1 MSHTSPGG
9 EARPAAAESTSPP
22 RRWVWGVLAALVA
35 ASLIT
40 GWVLLSQRG
49 DEGATAASSPT
60 PATST
65 APSPTSAT
73 PTPAAATTLALIADF
88 GNCGPGAQRVADMID
103 TWDAAAVTT
112 AGDNTYNDDPTCT
125 PFTDSVGDFYG
136 DWVEDPEGP
145 RFWPALGNHDYED
158 KGAGLE
164 KYRAYF
170 TYLPT
175 EADPQQRWY
184 DVKVDGIH
192 LFILDNDA
200 PDADLAA
207 QQVWLRERL
216 TASRAQDPAA
226 WNVVIFHKPA
236 FTSASHPDE
245 VEMRPDAGWDYR
257 GWGAD
262 VVIAGHQHAYEDV
275 VVDGMHYVTAGI
287 ATNGLERGG
296 CDDELT
302 DGSRLCLTGVEGAMR
317 LDATATSLR
326 MEYRQPSDAGEVVL
340 DAIELTR

>member
-1 MSHTSPGG
+1 MT
-9 EARPAAAESTSPP
+9 R
-22 RRWVWGVLAALVA
+22 
-35 ASLIT
+35 
-40 GWVLLSQRG
+40 
-49 DEGATAASSPT
+49 
-60 PATST
+60 
-65 APSPTSAT
+65 
-73 PTPAAATTLALIADF
+73 
-88 GNCGPGAQRVADMID
+88 
-103 TWDAAAVTT
+103 
-112 AGDNTYNDDPTCT
+112 NTYNDDPTCT

-262 VVIAGHQHAYEDV
+262 VVIARA
-275 VVDGMHYVTAGI
+275 I
-287 ATNGLERGG
+287 ATRPDVLLM
-296 CDDELT
+296 DEPC
-302 DGSRLCLTGVEGAMR
+302 SA
-317 LDATATSLR
+317 LDPIATLKIEELMHQLAREFTVIIVTHNMQQAVR
-326 MEYRQPSDAGEVVL
+326 VSDFTAFLHLGKLIEFGET
-340 DAIELTR
+340 DAIFTNPREKLTESYLRGTFS

>member
-1 MSHTSPGG
+1 M
-9 EARPAAAESTSPP
+9 STSQPGDQS
-22 RRWVWGVLAALVA
+22 RRAAHATASRQRRFWALALVPVLVIGVVLAIGVSQTQARESA
-35 ASLIT
+35 AGT
-40 GWVLLSQRG
+40 PT
-49 DEGATAASSPT
+49 ATATGTATQP
-60 PATST
+60 PAQ
-65 APSPTSAT
+65 
-73 PTPAAATTLALIADF
+73 TTLAMIADF

-262 VVIAGHQHAYEDV
+262 VV
-275 VVDGMHYVTAGI
+275 TAGI

-317 LDATATSLR
+317 LDATATSLK